1 MRFVEIAK
9 FVAEATVAPPTN
21 LKAAMESAG
30 VRLTWDPSPTIEPR
44 APVTGYNIYRRKADE
59 ADYKKVGSTTVGE
72 AKPDTEPVGPEGQ
85 PSPEAAQA
93 KAGRSYLDN
102 SIEFDAKYS
111 YTVRAVAAKAKP
123 PESDPSTAAEIEVPR
138 DVEFFVKTV
147 SAKNASIK
155 VWKLANKEWKSR
167 TYMAVYPGESIGA
180 VYATPARGGKP
191 AETVDYRTG
200 ATLVDFDASAARQ
213 KKLILSK
220 PVRDERGV
228 MVNIDEIRL
237 VPDIYK
243 GKIVYL
249 DKRGELKE
257 KWMGKEE
264 LEEVYKRFPGL
275 GVPAAAAPKP
285 AAPEGGAPPPPPGE
299 EKKGPQ
305 ELKPE

>member
-1 MRFVEIAK
+1 
-9 FVAEATVAPPTN
+9 
-21 LKAAMESAG
+21 
-30 VRLTWDPSPTIEPR
+30 
-44 APVTGYNIYRRKADE
+44 
-59 ADYKKVGSTTVGE
+59 
-72 AKPDTEPVGPEGQ
+72 
-85 PSPEAAQA
+85 
-93 KAGRSYLDN
+93 
-102 SIEFDAKYS
+102 
-111 YTVRAVAAKAKP
+111 
-123 PESDPSTAAEIEVPR
+123 
-138 DVEFFVKTV
+138 
-147 SAKNASIK
+147 
-155 VWKLANKEWKSR
+155 
-167 TYMAVYPGESIGA
+167 
-180 VYATPARGGKP
+180 
-191 AETVDYRTG
+191 
-200 ATLVDFDASAARQ
+200 VDFDASAARQ